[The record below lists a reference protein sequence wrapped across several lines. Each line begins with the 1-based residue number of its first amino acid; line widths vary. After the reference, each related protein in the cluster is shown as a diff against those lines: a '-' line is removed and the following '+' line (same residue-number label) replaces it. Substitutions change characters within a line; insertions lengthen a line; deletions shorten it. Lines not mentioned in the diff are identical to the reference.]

1 MTTVSVGIP
10 SYNEES
16 NIKTILGNLIR
27 SNLDSIDI
35 VEIIISDDSTDDTP
49 NIVEQFMQDHSN
61 KIIFLHDDKRRGA
74 ANAWNN
80 IMQNATGEI
89 IVLYDADVIPDAN
102 CTVELVH
109 KINNNVGICASNAR
123 PVRGR
128 GIPAKGTMFVSE
140 WLESVRKK
148 QLSEYTVMGRGLSIR
163 SDIAKKISI
172 PEGLIAIDLYLQNKV
187 LEMGYDVVFNPNAV
201 VIFKPTRTFVDFIS
215 QVVRAVN
222 GHNQLKNLGYEV
234 KNKLALRTA
243 LKEFFRVASKNPL
256 GALSTCIC
264 YIMIPF
270 YVKRIKN
277 TDSALW
283 HTAKS
288 TK

>member
-1 MTTVSVGIP
+1 MITVSVGIP
-10 SYNEES
+10 SYNEEL
-16 NIKTILGNLIR
+16 NIKTVLGNLIR

-80 IMQNATGEI
+80 IMQHATGEI
-89 IVLYDADVIPDAN
+89 IVLYDAYVIPDAN

-123 PVRGR
+123 PVRDR

-222 GHNQLKNLGYEV
+222 GHNQLKNLGYDV

>member
-80 IMQNATGEI
+80 IMQHATGEI

-123 PVRGR
+123 PFRGR

-222 GHNQLKNLGYEV
+222 GHNQLKNLGYDV